1 MGTPPFTTLH
11 RGSRA
16 TLGCGLAGSPGP
28 ELQLRR
34 PVPLQPVEQHNAA
47 RLLADVAVPAASSQA
62 VQCAVVLE
70 TEVSEDYAKFTIT
83 EKAPTIKTLC

>member
-1 MGTPPFTTLH
+1 MGTPPFTTLQS
-11 RGSRA
+11 GIGA

-34 PVPLQPVEQHNAA
+34 PVPLQPVEQHHAA

-62 VQCAVVLE
+62 VQCAVELE
-70 TEVSEDYAKFTIT
+70 TEVAEDYAKFTIT
-83 EKAPTIKTLC
+83 EKAPTIKTLF